1 MNAKRD
7 YEELLGLLNKN
18 RVRYCVV
25 GAYALAFYK
34 RPRYTNDIDILVEPD
49 IKNADKVI
57 KTLNEFGFRSLK
69 LSGEDFSKPGRIVQ
83 LGHEPLRVDILTSI
97 EGCSFAEIWKNKKC
111 GKYGNEKIYFI
122 GIKELIKN
130 KKASN
135 RKQDQADLEILK
147 RIS

>member
-1 MNAKRD
+1 MNVKRD

-18 RVRYCVV
+18 RVKYCVV

-69 LSGEDFSKPGRIVQ
+69 LSSKDFSRPGRIVQ
-83 LGHEPLRVDILTSI
+83 LGYEPLRVDILTSI
-97 EGCSFAEIWKNKKC
+97 EGCSFTGIWKNKKR